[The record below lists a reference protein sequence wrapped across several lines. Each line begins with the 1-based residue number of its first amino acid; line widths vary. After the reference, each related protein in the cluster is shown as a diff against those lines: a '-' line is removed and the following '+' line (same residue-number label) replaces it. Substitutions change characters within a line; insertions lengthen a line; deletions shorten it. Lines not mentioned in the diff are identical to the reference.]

1 MSRMVPRMKRKEYNV
16 AIAGVTG
23 AVGRVFLSILE
34 ERDFPVK
41 NLIPLASERSAGK
54 RISFAGE
61 ELEIKLLGKD
71 SFRQADI
78 ALFSAGASRS
88 REFAPHAVESGA
100 VVVDNSSAFRMDD
113 EVPLV
118 VPEVNPEDIWK
129 HKGIIANPNCT
140 TIIMVVALKPIYDI
154 SPIKRVIVSSYQSVS
169 GAGAS
174 GMAELEE
181 QLREIIC
188 NKGNDIRTSTFPVQ
202 IANNVI
208 PHIDIFMENGYTK
221 EEMKMVHETRKIMGD
236 AAIRVSATTVRVPVM
251 TSHSESV
258 IAETE
263 DRIPLEKVRQALSSA
278 PGIILKDDIENGV
291 YPTTLD
297 SSGKD
302 DVYVGRIREDLTSDT
317 GINMWVVGDQLRKG
331 AALNTIQIAEEL
343 IKK

>member
-1 MSRMVPRMKRKEYNV
+1 MSKKEYNV

-34 ERDFPVK
+34 ERNFPIK

-54 RISFAGE
+54 KIKFAGE
-61 ELEIKLLGKD
+61 ELEIKLLSKD
-71 SFRQADI
+71 SFGQTDI

-88 REFAPHAVESGA
+88 REFAPHAAHSGA
-100 VVVDNSSAFRMDD
+100 IVVDNSSAFRMDD

-118 VPEVNPEDIWK
+118 VPEVNPADIWK

-140 TIIMVVALKPIYDI
+140 TIIMVVALKPIYDL

-181 QLREIIC
+181 QLKEIIC
-188 NKGNDIRTSTFPVQ
+188 NKGDNIKTSIFPVQ

-208 PHIDIFMENGYTK
+208 PHIDVFQENGYTK
-221 EEMKMVHETRKIMGD
+221 EEMKMVNETRKIMGD
-236 AAIRVSATTVRVPVM
+236 GNIKVSATTVRVPVM
-251 TSHSESV
+251 TSHSESI

-263 DRIPLEKVRQALSSA
+263 EKIPMDKVIEALSSA
-278 PGIILKDDIENGV
+278 PGVIVKDDIKNLV

-302 DVYVGRIREDLTSDT
+302 DVYVGRVREDLTSDT